1 MNKIIEQLTREFNLR
16 KNQVE
21 STIKLIDEGNTIPFI
36 ARYRKEVTGNLDD
49 VTLRELDERLS
60 YLRNLEKRKDEVL
73 RIIETQGK
81 LSEELKKDIMSAA
94 ILQEVED
101 LYLPYKTKRKTR
113 GVIAREKG
121 LEPLAVIIF
130 DQELRDIEIL
140 EEAKKFVN
148 SEKEIETPE
157 DAIGKAMDII
167 AEDISEQAIY
177 RKRIREIVLEYGM
190 LCSNASK
197 KLDTTEITEFEM
209 YYDFTE
215 RVNKIANHRVLAI
228 NRGEKKNVLTVKIE
242 IDEEKSLGYL
252 SNMILRKNTNKFMID
267 AVKDAYKR
275 LIYPS
280 IEREVRTFLSEKAEK
295 EAIKV
300 FATNLK
306 NYLLQAPVKNRVV
319 MGFDP
324 AFRTGCKIAV
334 VDEFGDLL
342 DTKTI
347 YPTAPENKVEQS
359 VKILLDLIKKHNITL
374 IAIGNGT
381 ASRESE
387 VIIAEFIKKEQLRI
401 EYLVVNEAGASVYS
415 ASKIANE
422 EFPDINVSLRGAVSI
437 ARRLQ
442 DPLAELVKI
451 DPKHIGVGQYQHD
464 VNQKELQSSLDGVI
478 EDVVNS
484 VGVDVNTASVSLLKN
499 ISGLNKTTAQNI
511 IEFRRTNGPF
521 KKRDTIKK
529 VKKIGDKAYEQAA
542 GFLRISNGDNP
553 LDNTA
558 VHPESYDV
566 TKKLLNHFNYEV
578 KDIKGKSNEI
588 GKELSNV
595 NIEALSNE
603 LSIGNHTLKD
613 IIKEVQKPGR
623 DPRDEFDKPIFKTE
637 VMEIK
642 DLKEGMILSGTVR
655 NVIDFG
661 AFIDI
666 GVHQDGLVHI
676 SHLSDKFI
684 KNPMEVV
691 SVGDIVKVKV
701 LSVDIQRNRISL
713 SMKDL

>member
-1 MNKIIEQLTREFNLR
+1 MNKIIDKLTQEFNLR
-16 KNQVE
+16 KSQVE

-49 VTLRELDERLS
+49 VTLRDLDERLS
-60 YLRNLEKRKDEVL
+60 YLINLKKRKEEVI
-73 RIIETQGK
+73 RIIEAQGK
-81 LSEELKKDIMSAA
+81 LSEELKKNIESAG

-101 LYLPYKTKRKTR
+101 LYLPYKIKRKTR

-121 LEPLAVIIF
+121 LEPLAEFILQQKSS
-130 DQELRDIEIL
+130 QEEIL
-140 EEAKKFVN
+140 EEAKKYVN
-148 SEKEIETPE
+148 VENEIESPE
-157 DAIGKAMDII
+157 EAITKAMDII
-167 AEDISEQAIY
+167 AEDISDQAVY
-177 RKRIREIVLEYGM
+177 RKKIRELVQNYG
-190 LCSNASK
+190 LISTSCSK
-197 KLDTTEITEFEM
+197 KVEGEITDFEM
-209 YYDFTE
+209 YYDFSE
-215 RVNKIANHRVLAI
+215 KVNKIANHRVLAV
-228 NRGEKKNVLTVKIE
+228 NRGEKKDILSAKVE
-242 IDEEKSLGYL
+242 MDEEKSIEYLNKILLGEKPSQY
-252 SNMILRKNTNKFMID
+252 MID
-267 AVKDAYKR
+267 AIKDAYKR

-280 IEREVRTFLSEKAEK
+280 IERETRSNLTETAER
-295 EAIKV
+295 EAMKV

-306 NYLLQAPVKNRVV
+306 NYLLQSPVKGRVV

-342 DTKTI
+342 DTVTI

-359 VKILLDLIKKHNITL
+359 EKILLNLVKEHSITL

-387 VIIAEFIKKEQLRI
+387 AFVADFIKKEKLKV

-415 ASKIANE
+415 ASKLAAE
-422 EFPDINVSLRGAVSI
+422 EFPDINVSIRGAISI

-464 VNQKELQSSLDGVI
+464 VNQKELQKSLDGVI

-484 VGVDVNTASVSLLKN
+484 VGVDINTASVSLLKN
-499 ISGLNKTTAQNI
+499 ISGLNKATAQNI
-511 IEFRRTNGPF
+511 IDYRRENGPF
-521 KKRDTIKK
+521 KMRKTVKK
-529 VKKIGDKAYEQAA
+529 VKKIGDKAFEQAA
-542 GFLRISNGDNP
+542 GFLRISNGENP

-558 VHPESYDV
+558 VHPESYGDAQ
-566 TKKLLNHFNYEV
+566 KLLNYFNFKIE
-578 KDIKGKSNEI
+578 DIKVNS
-588 GKELSNV
+588 SNV
-595 NIEALSNE
+595 SEQFNTADQEKLSEE
-603 LSIGNHTLKD
+603 LSIGKHTLKD
-613 IIKEVQKPGR
+613 IIKEIQKPGR

-642 DLKEGMILSGTVR
+642 DLKEGMILNGTVR

-676 SHLSDKFI
+676 SHLSNKFI
-684 KNPMEVV
+684 KSPMEVV
-691 SVGDIVKVKV
+691 AIGDIVKVKV
-701 LSVDIQRNRISL
+701 IGVDIQRNRISL
-713 SMKDL
+713 SIKEAE